1 MKRGRS
7 TRRVLP
13 PQSGGEG
20 VERGSNP
27 PVADNV
33 RAVSSFEHGERNRRS
48 AIERVSDAIAAVSG
62 STASLVAHAA
72 FFGSWLLLNT
82 IGMPGVRVFD
92 PFPFGLLTTI
102 VSLEAI
108 FLSLVILNSQSR
120 MSRQAERREHLDLQ
134 INMLAEQESTAT
146 LKLLRCLCE
155 HEGVDLQAFDAEAR
169 HLEKRTRVEDLIA
182 EIDHKVP
189 AG

>member
-1 MKRGRS
+1 
-7 TRRVLP
+7 
-13 PQSGGEG
+13 
-20 VERGSNP
+20 
-27 PVADNV
+27 
-33 RAVSSFEHGERNRRS
+33 
-48 AIERVSDAIAAVSG
+48 
-62 STASLVAHAA
+62 
-72 FFGSWLLLNT
+72 
-82 IGMPGVRVFD
+82 
-92 PFPFGLLTTI
+92 
-102 VSLEAI
+102 
-108 FLSLVILNSQSR
+108 